1 MQQYDDQQKNNTGSF
16 WPRGTAA
23 MIPGIILVAIGAL
36 FLLGNLHIV
45 HVSTWFAYWPVI
57 LIAIGLVK
65 LVDSTHT
72 GGHIAGGVLMAVGG
86 IFLADNLGYIRID
99 QMWPLILI
107 AIGLFML
114 WTRLRP
120 GQDYGQW
127 WGRWQQR
134 QQQRRQRWGG
144 RWDKSWTMGKPWSD
158 DDVRYDDSSLEGD
171 KIHEVN
177 VFSGTKRVI
186 TDQDFRGGKVDCVF
200 GGITLDLRGAN
211 IAGDKAVLHI
221 SAVYGGAIVLIPAH
235 WDLVIRGGGFFG
247 GYSDQ
252 TVHPPRTPETKRL
265 IAKGGAVFGG
275 VTFKN

>member
-1 MQQYDDQQKNNTGSF
+1 MEQFDNRQKDNPDRLLPKITG
-16 WPRGTAA
+16 A
-23 MIPGIILVAIGAL
+23 MVPGLILIGIGAL
-36 FLLGNLHIV
+36 FLLDNLHIV

-57 LIAIGLVK
+57 LIAVGLVK

-72 GGHIAGGVLMAVGG
+72 GGRIAGGVLMSVGG
-86 IFLADNLGYIRID
+86 LFLADNLGYIRIE

-114 WTRLRP
+114 WNRMRP
-120 GQDYGQW
+120 GYD
-127 WGRWQQR
+127 WGRWSGWHD
-134 QQQRRQRWGG
+134 WGR
-144 RWDKSWTMGKPWSD
+144 RWDWGRSWDRDRRWDGEES
-158 DDVRYDDSSLEGD
+158 RYDESSLDGG

-177 VFSGTKRVI
+177 VFSGTRRVI

-200 GGITLDLRGAN
+200 GGITLDLTGAN
-211 IAGDKAVLHI
+211 IAGDKAVLKV
-221 SAVYGGAIVLIPAH
+221 SAVYGGAVVRIPLH
-235 WDLVIRGGGFFG
+235 WDLVIRAGGFFG

-265 IAKGGAVFGG
+265 IVKGGAVFGG

>member
-1 MQQYDDQQKNNTGSF
+1 MERYDNQQNDNRGSF

-23 MIPGIILVAIGAL
+23 MIPGLVLVAIGAL
-36 FLLGNLHIV
+36 FLLDNLHIV

-86 IFLADNLGYIRID
+86 LFLADNLGYLSID

-107 AIGLFML
+107 AIGLFLL
-114 WTRLRP
+114 WNRLRP
-120 GQDYGQW
+120 GYDHRQW
-127 WGRWQQR
+127 WGGWQPR
-134 QQQRRQRWGG
+134 SRPFEERF
-144 RWDKSWTMGKPWSD
+144 
-158 DDVRYDDSSLEGD
+158 DDSSLWGN

-177 VFSGTKRVI
+177 VFSGTRRVI

-200 GGITLDLRGAN
+200 GGITLDLTGAN
-211 IAGDKAVLHI
+211 IAGDKAVLHV
-221 SAVYGGAIVLIPAH
+221 SAVYGGAVIRIPTH
-235 WDLVIRGGGFFG
+235 WDVVIRGGGFFG

-265 IAKGGAVFGG
+265 IVKGGAVFGG

>member
-1 MQQYDDQQKNNTGSF
+1 MQQYGNRQEDDRGSF

-23 MIPGIILVAIGAL
+23 LIPGLTLVGIGAL
-36 FLLGNLHIV
+36 FLLDNLHIV

-57 LIAIGLVK
+57 LIAVGLVK

-86 IFLADNLGYIRID
+86 VFLADNLGYLRID

-107 AIGLFML
+107 AIGLFLL
-114 WTRLRP
+114 WNRLRP
-120 GQDYGQW
+120 GYDYRQW
-127 WGRWQQR
+127 WSGWQSR
-134 QQQRRQRWGG
+134 NRP
-144 RWDKSWTMGKPWSD
+144 WTREE
-158 DDVRYDDSSLEGD
+158 RYDDSSLWGN

-177 VFSGTKRVI
+177 VFSGTRRVI

-200 GGITLDLRGAN
+200 GGITLDLTGAN
-211 IAGDKAVLHI
+211 IAGDKAVLHVN
-221 SAVYGGAIVLIPAH
+221 AVYGGAVVRIPTH

-252 TVHPPRTPETKRL
+252 TAHPPRTPETKRL
-265 IAKGGAVFGG
+265 LVKGGAVFGG